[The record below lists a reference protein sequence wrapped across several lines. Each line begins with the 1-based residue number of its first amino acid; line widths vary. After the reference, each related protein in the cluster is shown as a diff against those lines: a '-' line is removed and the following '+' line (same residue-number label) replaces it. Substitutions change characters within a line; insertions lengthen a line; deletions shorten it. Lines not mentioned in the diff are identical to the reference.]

1 MADKEWLKVVH
12 TPTGT
17 RATVTL
23 YGDNLTVR
31 WTVKTYMSR
40 IKEGI
45 AEARLH
51 AQKVM
56 VELREVSDE

>member
-1 MADKEWLKVVH
+1 MADKEWLKVVC
-12 TPTGT
+12 TPTGMT
-17 RATVTL
+17 ATVTL
-23 YGDNLTVR
+23 QEDNLTVR

-40 IKEGI
+40 IKESI
-45 AEARLH
+45 TEARIN